1 MAKPRIFLCA
11 RIPEAAE
18 KYLRERS
25 RLQIYKGKGFIQ
37 RRDLLRAMSGAE
49 GLIPTVA
56 NPVDSGVM
64 DAAPLLRVISNY
76 GVGYNNIDV
85 EAATERGIAV
95 TNTPEVLTETTADL
109 AWALMLA
116 AARRVGEGDR
126 LMRSGEWKGWE
137 PTQMLGQDVY
147 GKTLGIVGMGR
158 IGRAVARRACGF
170 GMKILY
176 QDASRLMA
184 REEKKLRAKYASLQS
199 LLKRSDFVS
208 LHTPL
213 MPETHHLISARE
225 LRLMKSTAILVN
237 ASRGPI
243 VDEKALAAALRG
255 GRIAAAGLDVF
266 EREPLVEPALRK
278 LENVVLL
285 PHLGSASIETRVAM
299 GLLAA
304 KNCFAV
310 LSGRKPRNLVNDEVW
325 TLRRKV

>member
-11 RIPEAAE
+11 RIPESVE
-18 KYLRERS
+18 KYLEERS
-25 RLQIYKGKGFIQ
+25 RLRIYKGKGFIQ
-37 RRDLLRAMSGAE
+37 RRDLLRAVRGVE

-56 NPVDSGVM
+56 NPVDAEVM
-64 DAAPLLRVISNY
+64 DAAPHLRIISNY

-85 EAATERGIAV
+85 EAATERGLAV

-116 AARRVGEGDR
+116 AARRVGEGER

-158 IGRAVARRACGF
+158 IGRAVARRAGGF

-176 QDASRLMA
+176 QDAFRLLA
-184 REEKKLRAKYASLQS
+184 REEKELGARYASLQS

-225 LRLMKSTAILVN
+225 LRLMKTTAVLVN

-255 GRIAAAGLDVF
+255 GHIAAAGLDVF
-266 EREPLVEPALRK
+266 EWEPHVEPALRK

-285 PHLGSASIETRVAM
+285 PHLGSASIDTRVAM
-299 GLLAA
+299 GILAA
-304 KNCFAV
+304 KNCLAV

-325 TLRRKV
+325 ALRRKT